1 MKDGEKCLSK
11 LYFDN
16 PGIAGTCTKILLI
29 YFGNKEFLQIRKK
42 VCRTKDTIDKHT

>member
-1 MKDGEKCLSK
+1 MKDGEKILSN

-16 PGIAGTCTKILLI
+16 PSIAGTCTKILLF

>member
-1 MKDGEKCLSK
+1 MKDGEKFFSK

-16 PGIAGTCTKILLI
+16 PSIAGTCTKILLI